1 MANNRNYSPNT
12 QENLRPSPST
22 LNDELLGV
30 ESTLNIESDS
40 GGNVISA
47 TIKPFEGEIIELQ
60 KRHYDQASTSEL
72 LDRGFSEIAKS
83 RDKLT
88 TDNFFNLYQELF
100 YDLPKQGKKSHTYLI
115 EESTRYIGG
124 YEDPKEDKINDL
136 INRIVEIET
145 AQIETPSEHPLFR
158 NGTAIRYNKSL
169 GIMQEGH
176 LRSISNQKGA
186 GETSSPYG
194 QLKKTLGLKG
204 ADGKVLQDED
214 SWTTVT
220 EQTWNSLPK
229 WPAGT
234 KINQYADWSLT
245 LNQFNVAAS
254 NITAL
259 TQNVKTSQLDQFE
272 IDFLIKELENK
283 PPITT
288 VNGEGN
294 DEVVWNGIY
303 LDSDLLPFDFPGNA
317 ENEVR
322 ILNTSTNSLTSI
334 VSELDL
340 LFGIFSD
347 RVTSA
352 GLPINSVLFNT
363 MVVSSTQILADPD
376 FGNTAVGGFLDNLT
390 DSFLETGMSGV
401 IRAQAN
407 VFVSA
412 KSSLIQG
419 LTELGDDVIKNVRFE
434 QYRWSKDP
442 NIPDLLKLSWR
453 IENINSDIELP
464 KINVAALQ
472 IQQGNFIYT
481 P

>member
-1 MANNRNYSPNT
+1 MAENINYPPEEPNVT
-12 QENLRPSPST
+12 PTITPGTTTLLPIQPTYPPNLPQNPTGGFTSDNYGLDT
-22 LNDELLGV
+22 A
-30 ESTLNIESDS
+30 NILS
-40 GGNVISA
+40 VISP
-47 TIKPFEGEIIELQ
+47 TVKPFEGEIIELQ

-100 YDLPKQGKKSHTYLI
+100 YDLPKQGKKSHNFLI

-124 YEDPKEDKINDL
+124 YEDPKDDKINNL
-136 INRIVEIET
+136 IDKLTEIET
-145 AQIETPSEHPLFR
+145 AQIQTPSEHPLFR

-204 ADGKVLQDED
+204 ADGKVLPDED
-214 SWTTVT
+214 SWTIVT

-303 LDSDLLPFDFPGNA
+303 LDSDFLPFDFPGNA

-334 VSELDL
+334 VSEIDT

-347 RVTSA
+347 RVTNA
-352 GLPINSVLFNT
+352 GLPINSVIFNT

-376 FGNTAVGGFLDNLT
+376 TNPSV
-390 DSFLETGMSGV
+390 
-401 IRAQAN
+401 RAQAN
-407 VFVSA
+407 AFVSA
-412 KSSLIQG
+412 KSLLIQG
-419 LTELGDDVIKNVRFE
+419 LIDLGDDVRNNVRFE

-442 NIPDLLKLSWR
+442 NIPDLLKLSWK

-464 KINVAALQ
+464 KINAVAEQ